1 MEMVYS
7 QQALVRIWRN
17 LKHWKL
23 PTSHFGH
30 AAVTVSREGVLHN
43 ISFWPGGEG
52 AGLGNALKD
61 LPGSASGRARD
72 DKFNEMSPVTAIR
85 LEVGYCQRNAI
96 AYPPEWDEIL
106 QVEKKAPLGSPRP
119 GQKRFARESN
129 VLADLDTKSFSC
141 PIPQYSQSAEAK
153 FYLPGRAA
161 RGAHSWGLDLKK
173 MTTWWTRFMRENP
186 TYRAFSVEDN
196 CVGVVLRALRE
207 GGAATFVEPPAVRAY
222 GEPVQVE
229 KYALALDQRFKQL
242 EKSALAMA
250 ADIAARG
257 LAKTPLP
264 PEQISDGLW
273 RFDVWKKASA
283 LGVLHQ
289 RSETIREIDSTLD
302 KYHRLTW
309 KYAEEERYKV
319 LLKLFDAVVKHREEK
334 SDSKR
339 SEAVAQLAMSMLK
352 FLQAGKFKD

>member
-1 MEMVYS
+1 
-7 QQALVRIWRN
+7 
-17 LKHWKL
+17 
-23 PTSHFGH
+23 
-30 AAVTVSREGVLHN
+30 
-43 ISFWPGGEG
+43 
-52 AGLGNALKD
+52 
-61 LPGSASGRARD
+61 
-72 DKFNEMSPVTAIR
+72 
-85 LEVGYCQRNAI
+85 
-96 AYPPEWDEIL
+96 
-106 QVEKKAPLGSPRP
+106 
-119 GQKRFARESN
+119 
-129 VLADLDTKSFSC
+129 
-141 PIPQYSQSAEAK
+141 
-153 FYLPGRAA
+153 
-161 RGAHSWGLDLKK
+161 
-173 MTTWWTRFMRENP
+173 
-186 TYRAFSVEDN
+186 
-196 CVGVVLRALRE
+196 
-207 GGAATFVEPPAVRAY
+207 
-222 GEPVQVE
+222 
-229 KYALALDQRFKQL
+229 
-242 EKSALAMA
+242 MA